1 MSNRAPDL
9 FIAGASARAAAY
21 SALRAGLHPC
31 CADLFADADLRAI
44 CQVEKI
50 AVDQYPLGIVA
61 SSERFPPGTWL
72 YAGALENRLDV
83 IQAISNKRP
92 LWGCSPEAVEKARAP
107 GALWE
112 IFADYSLM
120 ASPQVLLPGDRL
132 PSFQRW
138 LIKPIAGAAGFGI
151 REAYGAQPC
160 KVPPG
165 CYGQKYVP
173 GPSCSGLFVGHER
186 GCLFLGATSQLV
198 GTPWLHAAPFHYA
211 GSVGLLELPE
221 RVYRWFRDL
230 GNILADRFGL
240 RGIFGVDCI
249 LQGDM
254 PWTIEINP
262 RYTASVEVWEYARK
276 RSALALHRRV
286 FENLHDKETHLKLQ
300 KMRISPHS
308 RKIVGKAILFAR
320 ERVTIPETMP
330 WSAPAPSEPPASSEP
345 PTLVG
350 GGLRQTPPTNVG
362 GSPLDCAP
370 KLGLDLPEFADL
382 PNPGD
387 RIEKGHPILTFFAAD
402 LSLEACVEKLK
413 LRAGALDRW
422 LYGESR

>member
-1 MSNRAPDL
+1 LIPTALPDNAPDI

-21 SALRAGLHPC
+21 SALRAGLRPW

-50 AVDQYPLGIVA
+50 AVDQYPSGVLAI
-61 SSERFPPGTWL
+61 SERCPPGPWL
-72 YAGALENRLDV
+72 YAGALENRPDI

-92 LWGCSPEAVEKARAP
+92 LWGCSPEAVQKARAP
-107 GALWE
+107 GALRE
-112 IFADYSLM
+112 IYDDAIPM
-120 ASPQVLLPGDRL
+120 RSPDVLWPGDRL
-132 PSFQRW
+132 PSFERW

-151 REAYGAQPC
+151 REAYGAQPG
-160 KVPPG
+160 KVPDG

-173 GPSCSGLFVGHER
+173 GTSCSGLFVGHER
-186 GCLFLGATSQLV
+186 GCLFLGATIQLV

-230 GNILADRFGL
+230 DNILADRFGL

-249 LQGDM
+249 LQTDM
-254 PWTIEINP
+254 AWTIEINP

-286 FENLHDKETHLKLQ
+286 FENPNDKETHLKLQ
-300 KMRISPHS
+300 KMRISTHS
-308 RKIVGKAILFAR
+308 RKVVGKAILFAR
-320 ERVTIPETMP
+320 ETVTIPEKTP
-330 WSAPAPSEPPASSEP
+330 WSAPVASEP

-350 GGLRQTPPTNVG
+350 GGARQPPPTNVG
-362 GSPLDCAP
+362 GSPLNYAP
-370 KLGLDLPEFADL
+370 KLGFDLPEFADL
-382 PNPGD
+382 PSPGD
-387 RIEKGHPILTFFAAD
+387 RIEKGHPILTFFASD
-402 LSLEACVEKLK
+402 SSSEVCLEKLK
-413 LRAGALDRW
+413 RRAEMLDGW